1 MSRRSNS
8 AIDANNSAN
17 ISDSISF
24 VFFPFFLNFLKK
36 FELLLQY
43 QKHNNKQAQFEFP
56 FFKADLNSE
65 WFMATIF
72 G

>member
-43 QKHNNKQAQFEFP
+43 QKHNNKQAQFDLSGLWPP
-56 FFKADLNSE
+56 FLVRTNSLL
-65 WFMATIF
+65 A
-72 G
+72 